1 VLLRCSWEAVARI
14 VVRVVAT
21 SIDDARLEGL
31 YRIGVDEV
39 SYRKGHRYLT
49 VVADHDREGA
59 VVWAAE
65 GRDAATLTSFF
76 DELGPERTA
85 RLEAISADRV
95 WGAAPA
101 AAEQCWFRS
110 VATWRRPVGMERI
123 RG

>member
-1 VLLRCSWEAVARI
+1 MARI